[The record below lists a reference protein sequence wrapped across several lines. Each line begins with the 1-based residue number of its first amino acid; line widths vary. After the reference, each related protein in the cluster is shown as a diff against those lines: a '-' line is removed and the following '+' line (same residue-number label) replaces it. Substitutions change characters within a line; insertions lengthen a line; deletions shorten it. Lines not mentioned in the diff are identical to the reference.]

1 MKKYYNFRYEA
12 LRMTISQELEQRPIM
27 VTYNSEQI
35 VSGSGEN
42 QGNVENKEAIETPAP
57 FARGH
62 IHTDQASVFNLYKS
76 VNDPKDYDVETETN
90 DNQTPISGVEHV
102 DLEGNMGLKNS
113 ALQSYMLQ
121 PKLFQYGNELISYQA
136 LDNID
141 PHLNQNFS
149 DGSTHQEINNSNI
162 MDGCYDK
169 EHNILM
175 ATEKN
180 IPEQSI
186 QSAIDSSALN
196 QGENNNFGIM
206 EPSNMAMMIQ
216 HRPIAPA
223 HASPVVY
230 AEAANT
236 AILSSS
242 AVHHQLF
249 SEDGSNNVGVR
260 VSNDNDDT
268 QRDFLKEQA
277 LAHGFES
284 GV

>member
-1 MKKYYNFRYEA
+1 MKKSYNFRYEA

-27 VTYNSEQI
+27 VTYSSEQI
-35 VSGSGEN
+35 VSGSGDN
-42 QGNVENKEAIETPAP
+42 QGNAENVEAIETPAS

-62 IHTDQASVFNLYKS
+62 IHTEQASVFNLYKA
-76 VNDPKDYDVETETN
+76 VNDSKDFDVETETN
-90 DNQTPISGVEHV
+90 DNQAPISGVTQV
-102 DLEGNMGLKNS
+102 DIEGNIGLNS
-113 ALQSYMLQ
+113 SSLQSYMLQ

-149 DGSTHQEINNSNI
+149 DGSNHPEINISNTI
-162 MDGCYDK
+162 DGCYDR

-180 IPEQSI
+180 IPEQTV
-186 QSAIDSSALN
+186 QSAIDSSVLN
-196 QGENNNFGIM
+196 QGENNNIGIM

-260 VSNDNDDT
+260 VSNENDDT

-277 LAHGFES
+277 LTHGFES